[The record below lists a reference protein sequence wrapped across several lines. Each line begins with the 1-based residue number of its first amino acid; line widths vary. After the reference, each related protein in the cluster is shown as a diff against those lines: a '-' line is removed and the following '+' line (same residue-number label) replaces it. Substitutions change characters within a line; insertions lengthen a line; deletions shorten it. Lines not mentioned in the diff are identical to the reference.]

1 MKRPFTRSARL
12 YKGGG
17 FVVFKQVIGEHYK
30 LDEVGVDDKD
40 AKNYVN
46 VIEML
51 AGKQMHILDE
61 RHTSRPS
68 IERARSKNWYAFE
81 SLWRGPNGDPLFF
94 SQYLSA
100 MKCLYDKLF
109 NN

>member
-1 MKRPFTRSARL
+1 MGA
-12 YKGGG
+12 
-17 FVVFKQVIGEHYK
+17 
-30 LDEVGVDDKD
+30 DEKD

-46 VIEML
+46 VVEML
-51 AGKQMHILDE
+51 AGRQMHVLDE
-61 RHTSRPS
+61 RHVTRQI
-68 IERARSKNWYAFE
+68 IEKGQTKNWYAFE

-100 MKCLYDKLF
+100 MKCLYDRLF